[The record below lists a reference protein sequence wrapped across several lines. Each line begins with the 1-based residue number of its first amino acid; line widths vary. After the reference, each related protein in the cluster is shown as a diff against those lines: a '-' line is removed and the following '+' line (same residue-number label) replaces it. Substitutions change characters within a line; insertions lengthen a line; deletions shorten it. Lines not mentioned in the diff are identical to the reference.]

1 MSTHSTTLA
10 WRIPWREDLAGY
22 SSWDRKESDTPVQLN
37 FTVTFSMEE
46 NLLTHIYK
54 ESGKKKRERERKT
67 KPLKI

>member
-1 MSTHSTTLA
+1 MSTHSTTFA

-22 SSWDRKESDTPVQLN
+22 SSWDRRESDTPVQLT

-54 ESGKKKRERERKT
+54 ESGKKKKERKT